1 MKKALLIGI
10 DYATNPT
17 VSLLGCIN
25 DVITIRNMLIDAYG
39 YDEENITIL
48 RDNLDYDH
56 DHGVDFEPRKTNI
69 LDQLDKLVNNSE
81 DVEEIWVH
89 YSGHGS
95 QLQVQNSKAKDIIVP
110 SNYLEEGV
118 IQDDELLTK
127 IEKISANCRA
137 IFVFDCCHSGSICDM
152 PWTFEFTFPNTV
164 TRSQTNEIAMK
175 NQQIFVLSGC
185 RDNQTSADSENDLY
199 QPSGAFTNAFLECL
213 RESHHHI
220 DIMDLYK
227 KICVF
232 LINQKYT
239 QSPIFSSSCMD
250 PQCIIQN

>member
-10 DYATNPT
+10 DYASNPI

-48 RDNLDYDH
+48 RDDLLYDH
-56 DHGVDFEPRKTNI
+56 NSEPTRTNI
-69 LDQLDKLVNNSE
+69 LVQLDKLFGDSE
-81 DVEEIWVH
+81 HLEEIWVH

-95 QLQVQNSKAKDIIVP
+95 QLQVQNSKTREIIVP

-137 IFVFDCCHSGSICDM
+137 ILVFDCCHSGSICDM
-152 PWTFEFTFPNTV
+152 PWTFDYTSSNTV
-164 TRSQTNEIAMK
+164 TRTQTSQIVME
-175 NQQIFVLSGC
+175 NQQIYVLSGC

-199 QPSGAFTNAFLECL
+199 QPSGAFTSAFIECL
-213 RESHHHI
+213 RESQHHI

-227 KICVF
+227 NTCAF
-232 LINQKYT
+232 LINEQYE
-239 QSPIFSSSCMD
+239 QSPVFSSSCMD
-250 PQCIIQN
+250 PRCIIQK